1 MMTDIFGNKLQVG
14 DKVVFTLKS
23 TSCSKG
29 YGLIKGT
36 VATISNTGHA
46 CTVDYDSYAPAHIR
60 LSDCIMKYDWT
71 KDKVS

>member
-1 MMTDIFGNKLQVG
+1 M
-14 DKVVFTLKS
+14 LKS

-29 YGLIKGT
+29 YELIKGT
-36 VATISNTGHA
+36 VDTISKTGHA
-46 CTVDYDSYAPAHIR
+46 CTLNHDSYVLAHIR

>member
-1 MMTDIFGNKLQVG
+1 MMTDIFGNNLQVG
-14 DKVVFTLKS
+14 DKVIFTLKS
-23 TSCSKG
+23 TPYSKG

-36 VATISNTGHA
+36 VATVSKTGHA
-46 CTVDYDSYAPAHIR
+46 CTVDYGSSEPAHIR

>member
-23 TSCSKG
+23 SYSKG
-29 YGLIKGT
+29 HGLIKGT
-36 VATISNTGHA
+36 VATISTTGHA

-71 KDKVS
+71 KNKVS